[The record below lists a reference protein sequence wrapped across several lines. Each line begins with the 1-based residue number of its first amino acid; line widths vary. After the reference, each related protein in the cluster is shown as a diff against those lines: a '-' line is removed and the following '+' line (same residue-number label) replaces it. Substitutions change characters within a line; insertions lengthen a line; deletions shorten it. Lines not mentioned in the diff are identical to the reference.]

1 MEYVYIRQEGD
12 PATLKK
18 YVQEMHDSG
27 NEDLIAAYNRQA
39 EIGITGVHSQA
50 LYIMSLGHVFLK
62 RFGISPVTMENN
74 ILEMKGLIK
83 ATKNSFEFIG
93 QKDK

>member
-1 MEYVYIRQEGD
+1 
-12 PATLKK
+12 
-18 YVQEMHDSG
+18 
-27 NEDLIAAYNRQA
+27 
-39 EIGITGVHSQA
+39 
-50 LYIMSLGHVFLK
+50 MSLGHVFLK